1 MQNDKFKGILGSKF
15 ETFGAEPTD
24 ALWGNINASLHEEN
38 KKRGIIWWIIGL
50 GIAAL
55 MLISGLVYNS
65 NNDVFQKNEMHPIAK
80 NRLTKKESQLT
91 PIVKNSAE
99 KSDLTS
105 KRNNYKQSS
114 LRLTTEQKENREERL
129 EKIALNKEIEKSKE
143 DFQLNELRK
152 DKFIDLEKIALN
164 DINSIETIQFPK
176 SQMNCIRPIK
186 KRARRWEIGIGLM
199 AYTPLIKN
207 SIEINEVEN
216 FSDPQPDVQEL
227 LTTQNFNAQK
237 PLGIDFY
244 LGYSLN
250 SNMKITGGLEYF
262 RTSFMQKTGFE
273 NLENQ
278 PNQFIAHSIGIP
290 IGIQKRIFRK
300 KRFDFGI
307 ELNVINELIRVKQ
320 VNTDASSLVINNLSE
335 NKIDYLGAFDF
346 GIVASYHLSDKFKI
360 QLSPDLRWYFKNK
373 INGLN
378 TPLIPSLWGGG
389 KMKMIWTI

>member
-38 KKRGIIWWIIGL
+38 KNRGVIWWIIGP

-55 MLISGLVYNS
+55 LLISLLVYNS
-65 NNDVFQKNEMHPIAK
+65 NNDVFQKNEMHTIAK
-80 NRLTKKESQLT
+80 NKLSKKEFQLN
-91 PIVKNSAE
+91 PIVKSSAA
-99 KSDLTS
+99 KSDLTT
-105 KRNNYKQSS
+105 KRNNYRKSS
-114 LRLTTEQKENREERL
+114 YKLTTGQKEKL
-129 EKIALNKEIEKSKE
+129 EKVVLNKEVEKSKE
-143 DFQLNELRK
+143 DFQLTELRK
-152 DKFIDLEKIALN
+152 DKFTELEKIAFN
-164 DINSIETIQFPK
+164 NISCIETIQFPK
-176 SQMNCIRPIK
+176 TQMNCIHPIK
-186 KRARRWEIGIGLM
+186 KRTRRWEIGIGLM
-199 AYTPLIKN
+199 AYTPLTKN
-207 SIEINEVEN
+207 SININEVEN

-227 LTTQNFNAQK
+227 LTAQNFNAQR

-244 LGYSLN
+244 LGYNLN
-250 SNMKITGGLEYF
+250 SNWKITGGLEYF
-262 RTSFMQKTGFE
+262 RTSFMQKKEFE

-278 PNQFIAHSIGIP
+278 PGQLIAHSIGIP
-290 IGIQKRIFRK
+290 IGIQKRVFHK
-300 KRFDFGI
+300 KRFDFGM

-320 VNTDASSLVINNLSE
+320 GSTDASSFITNDLSE
-335 NKIDYLGAFDF
+335 NKIDYLGAFDV
-346 GIVASYHLSDKFKI
+346 GIVASYHLSDGFKI